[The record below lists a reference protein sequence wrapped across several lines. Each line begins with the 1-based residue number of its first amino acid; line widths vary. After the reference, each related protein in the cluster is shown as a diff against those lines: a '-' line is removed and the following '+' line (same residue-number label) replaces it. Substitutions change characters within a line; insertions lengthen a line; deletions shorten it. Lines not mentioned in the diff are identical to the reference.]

1 VNDTKQRLEEIRR
14 RIETAVDPEE
24 LVVEDE
30 GHLHVGHEGARDG
43 RGHFRVFVV
52 APGFEGL
59 SQIQRH
65 RLIYQAMGD
74 LMNSDIHALSIDAY
88 SSKEI

>member
-1 VNDTKQRLEEIRR
+1 MNAEQRMEAIRQ
-14 RIETAVDPEE
+14 RIEEALDPEE

-52 APGFEGL
+52 ADSFDGL
-59 SQIQRH
+59 TMIQRH
-65 RLIYQAMGD
+65 RKIYEALGE

-88 SSKEI
+88 SSKEL